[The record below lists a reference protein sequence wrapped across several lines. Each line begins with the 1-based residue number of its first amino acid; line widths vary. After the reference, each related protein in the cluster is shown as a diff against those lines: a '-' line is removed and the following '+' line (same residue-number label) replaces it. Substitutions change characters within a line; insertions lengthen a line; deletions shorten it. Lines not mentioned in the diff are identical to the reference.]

1 VNGKICHFAL
11 FGSVTGQDGEGYSTN
26 RFVSSSGRI
35 VLDPDDWNVA
45 YSVSVFKRRLPDGH
59 NATWRAV
66 LRGVDSA
73 VPQPTRFGVEDC
85 VTVAEGLTP
94 GHHVL
99 ELRGTDLAKEV
110 LAARFYSPE
119 RVRN

>member
-1 VNGKICHFAL
+1 MHKARI
-11 FGSVTGQDGEGYSTN
+11 GSVVFLSTA
-26 RFVSSSGRI
+26 FVTQSPN
-35 VLDPDDWNVA
+35 LQHA
-45 YSVSVFKRRLPDGH
+45 LAVFKRPLPDEH

-66 LRGVDSA
+66 LRGVDWA
-73 VPQPTRFGVEDC
+73 VPQPTRVGVEDC
-85 VTVAEGLTP
+85 VTVAQGLTP

-99 ELRGTDLAKEV
+99 ELRGADLAKEV